1 MANRINRLITIPDEF
16 VNKLPSVQRK
26 MFLKIVEKMNAVK
39 VVDGFIVPTSVSD
52 NFVSELSDFLHNEL
66 LDSSYT
72 DSVKSFV
79 SEFDKQKDLTQKY
92 YSSEF
97 NTDAVSAIGDRAVKA
112 IKAEVVE
119 SLITDSVKT
128 DFLKPL
134 EGLLNNAI
142 NSGSGFNETL
152 KNIRDFVEGNED
164 VDGAIL
170 KYSKQL
176 AHDSF
181 ANSDRAYNSAVAD
194 ELDIEWFLWAGGEIA
209 TTRCFCLQRHG
220 KYYHYKEIEAWGRQE
235 DLGDCRTDNGWAG
248 MNRGTDEKT
257 IFTYGGGYGCLHTVA
272 GVSLFSVPKED
283 VQRNIDNGNFEP
295 TEVELRLLGL

>member
-1 MANRINRLITIPDEF
+1 
-16 VNKLPSVQRK
+16 
-26 MFLKIVEKMNAVK
+26 
-39 VVDGFIVPTSVSD
+39 VDGFVVPTSVSD

-112 IKAEVVE
+112 IKSEVVE

-209 TTRCFCLQRHG
+209 TTRCFCEKRHG